1 MMYDKKNQK
10 QIYKHQKERKRM
22 LTPSFLND
30 IIIKRCHKLSAIWK
44 KGAVYYVKNTI

>member
-1 MMYDKKNQK
+1 MMCDKRNQR
-10 QIYKHQKERKRM
+10 KHGKEHKEI
-22 LTPSFLND
+22 LTSIFFND